1 MVFSL
6 SVGGGHSGRPLYRK
20 NCYDF
25 ETSPEGRGPARGRLP
40 AVVAE
45 SAVRFGHAVRVFAL
59 LDRIATI
66 VRRVEQF
73 ARQARGHRGF
83 AAVTRGGDQPAD
95 RERLCAFGT
104 DFDRNLIGRTADA
117 RSEEH
122 TSELQSLMRIS
133 YAVFCLKKKTTKF

>member
-1 MVFSL
+1 ML
-6 SVGGGHSGRPLYRK
+6 RPPPRSTRT
-20 NCYDF
+20 D
-25 ETSPEGRGPARGRLP
+25 T
-40 AVVAE
+40 
-45 SAVRFGHAVRVFAL
+45 RFPYTTLFRSHAVRVFAL